1 MDEIKRLQWRC
12 RRGMRE
18 LDLVFQT
25 YLERCYESAPAAER
39 AAFTRLIEETD
50 ADLYAWLMGYAH
62 PSDRELDGVLATMR
76 ELLSRS
82 Q

>member
-1 MDEIKRLQWRC
+1 MNELKRLQWRC

-25 YLERCYESAPAAER
+25 YLEQCYADAPVDER

-50 ADLYAWLMGYAH
+50 ADIYAWLMGYAQS
-62 PSDRELDGVLATMR
+62 SDSELNGVLVTMR
-76 ELLSRS
+76 GLLSRS